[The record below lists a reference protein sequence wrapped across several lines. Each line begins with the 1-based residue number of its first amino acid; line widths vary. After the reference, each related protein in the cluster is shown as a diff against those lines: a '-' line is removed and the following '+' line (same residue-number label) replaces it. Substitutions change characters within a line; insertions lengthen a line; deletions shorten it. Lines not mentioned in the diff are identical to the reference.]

1 MLFTGGSRGPPR
13 RPPFAPKIFFKIVHF
28 SGNFK
33 GKPPVLSKLWAQGSK
48 LQWPPWQKSW
58 ICPRSFTYWVDSV
71 GKLHHWFA
79 HCEPGRN
86 IIHLCVAS
94 KAGCWHFR
102 FQMGDEIKKRKKE
115 RAAQFIQ
122 IKEKETYSFCSKFE
136 NEVYNSAVKLIFIS
150 FFWGGGRKSKK
161 ECGQRCWFQKIF
173 AASDNWLEK
182 SQSKQQPTK
191 TDTIPRI
198 KWMSSAIQCG
208 ALRYRGGQA
217 GLHRTP
223 QKRSLQEQSAQC
235 LNFHL
240 KERLFAERGFWGGD
254 NFWHT
259 AVCWS
264 CLTDRSVQDETRE
277 ALKWL
282 TQAPERIFTVC
293 SGSNSRRR
301 FWPVDLFRTSV
312 FARPPGGWVWPQLRG
327 ERYPLTSVG
336 TTVAGYQRCAHPVS
350 RCCPTRFC
358 STSPHQCRHPVD
370 WTPAMRK
377 EQSANNP
384 KGQNNFSALVATQ
397 EGKANNRLYNRIWKI
412 QCTKGWH
419 CSRILQNIEAF
430 PKISL
435 QRWKP

>member
-150 FFWGGGRKSKK
+150 FFWGGGGNQRRNVVRDVGSRNCLPPLTTGWKKVNVNNCQRKRTQSHESSECHPPSNVVPWGIVEDKQVSTEPHKK
-161 ECGQRCWFQKIF
+161 EAFKSRVHSALIFIWKKGYLLSGGFGVGTIFGTRQCVEAVSPIAAFRTKPGRHSNGWHRHLNGFSQYAAAAIRGGVFDPLICSEPLCLRVHQVVEFGRSFAENAIRWLPSGQLSLDIKDVLIQSLAAVRLASAQRPLTNVVIRWTGRLQCGR
-173 AASDNWLEK
+173 N
-182 SQSKQQPTK
+182 SQQ
-191 TDTIPRI
+191 TIP
-198 KWMSSAIQCG
+198 KA
-208 ALRYRGGQA
+208 
-217 GLHRTP
+217 
-223 QKRSLQEQSAQC
+223 K
-235 LNFHL
+235 
-240 KERLFAERGFWGGD
+240 
-254 NFWHT
+254 
-259 AVCWS
+259 
-264 CLTDRSVQDETRE
+264 
-277 ALKWL
+277 
-282 TQAPERIFTVC
+282 
-293 SGSNSRRR
+293 
-301 FWPVDLFRTSV
+301 
-312 FARPPGGWVWPQLRG
+312 
-327 ERYPLTSVG
+327 
-336 TTVAGYQRCAHPVS
+336 TTFQP
-350 RCCPTRFC
+350 
-358 STSPHQCRHPVD
+358 
-370 WTPAMRK
+370 
-377 EQSANNP
+377 
-384 KGQNNFSALVATQ
+384 
-397 EGKANNRLYNRIWKI
+397 
-412 QCTKGWH
+412 
-419 CSRILQNIEAF
+419 
-430 PKISL
+430 
-435 QRWKP
+435 